1 MNDIRRHLFICM
13 TMLLAGC
20 LEIVVS
26 SSNDAS
32 QSPRNNHKPCPD
44 KPNIVVIVA
53 DDMVSVSGYI
63 RSIESMYCILYGLID
78 RDSTMSVFMD
88 LIKFQHQI

>member
-1 MNDIRRHLFICM
+1 MNDVRRRSFISM

-26 SSNDAS
+26 SGNDES
-32 QSPRNNHKPCPD
+32 QSPRNCDKPCPD

-53 DDMVSVSGYI
+53 DDMVSLTEYC
-63 RSIESMYCILYGLID
+63 RSTCREHVYSM
-78 RDSTMSVFMD
+78 V
-88 LIKFQHQI
+88 